1 MPHIAGIGAI
11 KGIDAEDS
19 VAAQKRIFLFDR
31 TNMKLVSQ
39 TVSDATG
46 GYAFNGLNA
55 ETNDY
60 LIFSVDDDGS
70 PRKQPIIYDY
80 VQPIPAQQGETF
92 WGNYYKLVMADAPA
106 AGFFGSTDS
115 QGKIDTIGDK
125 GLLFTGTGLT
135 ANLTSITPGAPLLPV
150 TSVDNGAIGMNARGT
165 GYRFDANPCKVSV
178 EWTLTRSSVTQNTC
192 LLANL
197 KYSSSDINVASWPDN
212 NVIALL
218 YNPSSKVLTIYNNT
232 GASNPSGVFSNMR
245 SLISYDLTSKADN
258 VTVIATVD
266 YGYQANLYVNGALV
280 STASL
285 SGQNTAT
292 YFIDGSTRFA
302 GLTIGGLGSGTV
314 SAMNIPSTFKTG
326 PAFIYPT
333 ILTLQQVTDRYNA
346 LMVGSSPL
354 ETGYAKEVMLDH
366 PKFYFRLRD
375 ANGST
380 SFKNW
385 LHPNTGT
392 HDLTIFNPATLNF
405 NQSSPVA
412 GSSAVKFNGTSAA
425 RGSWV
430 NSSTTST
437 RELSFGFIV
446 TPTATPTATEIIVSI
461 NNDADVVFSRV
472 SRLTS
477 GLLRFEV
484 RANSATETYDFTTAI
499 TNGITYHVIV
509 TINKVTQVAKLYLNN
524 VLVET
529 LSTNAIVLDVANLF
543 LDNQARYCLIG
554 GIANTALS
562 SATNQLNATLTEVAF
577 YTYELSAS
585 RVTAQYDAMPVL

>member
-55 ETNDY
+55 DTNDY

-80 VQPIPAQQGETF
+80 VQPIPAQQGATF

-106 AGFFGSTDS
+106 AGFFGFTDN
-115 QGKIDTIGDK
+115 QGSIDTIGDK
-125 GLLFTGTGLT
+125 GLVFTGTGLT
-135 ANLTSITPGAPLLPV
+135 ANLSSITPGAPLLPV
-150 TSVDNGAIGMNARGT
+150 TSVNNGAIGMNARGT

-197 KYSSSDINVASWPDN
+197 KYNNLDLNGASSTDN

-232 GASNPSGVFSNMR
+232 GSGAQNGVFGNLR
-245 SLISYDLTSKADN
+245 SLISYDLTSAADN

-292 YFIDGSTRFA
+292 SFFDGTTRFA

-314 SAMNIPSTFKTG
+314 SAMNIASTFKTG
-326 PAFIYPT
+326 PAFIYPV
-333 ILTLQQVTDRYNA
+333 ILTQQQATDRYNA
-346 LMVGSSPL
+346 LMIGSSPL

-375 ANGST
+375 ADGST

-392 HDLTIFNPATLNF
+392 HDVTIFNPATLNF

-430 NSSTTST
+430 NASTTSN
-437 RELSFGFIV
+437 RELSFGFII
-446 TPTATPTATEIIVSI
+446 TPIGTPTATEVIARVHRS
-461 NNDADVVFSRV
+461 DDVVFASV
-472 SRLTS
+472 NRLTN
-477 GLLRFEV
+477 GCLRLEV
-484 RANSATETYDFTTAI
+484 RANNVVETYDFTTAL
-499 TNGITYHVIV
+499 TAATTYQTVV
-509 TINKVTQVAKLYLNN
+509 TINKITQRAKLYLNK

-529 LSTNAIVLDVANLF
+529 LSTNAIILDVANLF
-543 LDNQARYCLIG
+543 RDNQPRYCLIG

-577 YTYELSAS
+577 YTYELSES